1 MSRTTLHKAFFGGL
15 ALVFLAAPAVVFFA
29 AEEAAGTDSQML
41 LLPAYSKYRCAVCHT
56 TATPTPQ
63 AADLN
68 AFGTDFKANGS
79 LWDATLAG
87 MNSDGDRC
95 SNGFELGDRN
105 GDGIYDDQGANN
117 VVENGNPGNPN
128 DCTVPVDAKTWGII
142 KDIFRN
148 EIREFIEDPGETYD
162 LSLHFG

>member
-1 MSRTTLHKAFFGGL
+1 MSRTILNKLTFGGL

-29 AEEAAGTDSQML
+29 AGDAVGTDSQML
-41 LLPAYSKYRCAVCHT
+41 LLPAYEKYRCAVCHA
-56 TATPTPQ
+56 TATPTTLTP
-63 AADLN
+63 DLN
-68 AFGTDFKANGS
+68 AFGTDFKANGNV
-79 LWDATLAG
+79 WNETLAG

-95 SNGFELGDRN
+95 TNGFELGDRN
-105 GDGIYDDQGANN
+105 GDGVFDNQGAD
-117 VVENGNPGNPN
+117 VIENGNPGAA

-148 EIREFIEDPGETYD
+148 EIRELVEEPGETYD